1 MTILLLAVHVLATVF
16 WVGGMAFA
24 YLVLRP
30 AAAPL
35 DPAAR
40 LTLWR
45 NVFAKFLPAVGWAV
59 IALLVTGFAMIFV
72 TFGGFAGAPISVHVM
87 TLTGI
92 LMMLLFFH
100 IVAAPW
106 KRFRT
111 AIDAGDYAQGARNLD
126 KIRKFVGMNLVLG
139 LLTVVIATTGRYW

>member
-1 MTILLLAVHVLATVF
+1 MTILLLAIHVLATVF

-59 IALLVTGFAMIFV
+59 IALLVTGFAMTFV
-72 TFGGFAGAPISVHVM
+72 TFGGFAGAPVSVHVM

-111 AIDAGDYAQGARNLD
+111 AIDAGDFAQGARNLD
-126 KIRKFVGMNLVLG
+126 KIRKLVGMNLVLG

>member
-1 MTILLLAVHVLATVF
+1 MTILLLAIHVLATVF

-59 IALLVTGFAMIFV
+59 IALLVTGFAM
-72 TFGGFAGAPISVHVM
+72 
-87 TLTGI
+87 TGI